1 MKLINELRE
10 MFNVEGVIGPFDTL
24 IQNKGLAPNP
34 FETFKDFI
42 LHIYKGDVDR
52 KTEIKKNDE
61 IINKLQESISENT
74 PALKKKL
81 SEADY
86 DKNEQKIS

>member
-1 MKLINELRE
+1 

-24 IQNKGLAPNP
+24 MQNKGLAPNP

-61 IINKLQESISENT
+61 IINKL
-74 PALKKKL
+74 
-81 SEADY
+81 
-86 DKNEQKIS
+86 